1 MNLLAEIFILSY
13 CLLMIIFIIIWV
25 MNKYDN
31 NADSNIQEKGFSVLI
46 PVRNEA
52 KNIGRLL
59 QSLVEQQ
66 YKYFEVLLIDDSSE
80 DNTVEIAQAF
90 LSRLDL
96 SILSLSNTERGVSPK
111 KNGITKALALVKY
124 DLIFCTDGDCVLS
137 QNLLREYNG
146 IFKNEK
152 VKFISGPVTF
162 MEEKSGFWE
171 RLWEKVQIIEFA
183 SLVGSAAVSIF
194 LKKPNM
200 CSGANMAYRKSVF
213 FEVNG
218 YEGNTELAS
227 GDDEF
232 LMHKI
237 NTKFKDAIV
246 FANSS
251 EAIVETQACSDLWS
265 FYRQRKRW
273 ASKWTYYDSII
284 PKLLAVF
291 VFLLNVFSIYL
302 AFSGVWVALSLKLA
316 LEIIF
321 LGMVLSFLK
330 KKGSIVFIP
339 LVQIIYPFYVVFF
352 GLNAVFMGKTYDWKG
367 RKLK

>member
-1 MNLLAEIFILSY
+1 MNLLAETFVLSY
-13 CLLMIIFIIIWV
+13 CLLMIIFIMAWI
-25 MNKYDN
+25 MNKYESK
-31 NADSNIQEKGFSVLI
+31 ADSNIQKKGFSVII
-46 PVRNEA
+46 PVRNEGN
-52 KNIGRLL
+52 NIGRLL

-66 YKYFEVLLIDDSSE
+66 FKYFEVILIDDSSE
-80 DNTVEIAQAF
+80 DNTIEVAQSF

-96 SILSLSNTERGVSPK
+96 RILSLSNSERGVSPK
-111 KNGITKALALVKY
+111 KNAISKALALVKY
-124 DLIFCTDGDCVLS
+124 DLIFCTDGDCILS
-137 QNLLREYNG
+137 QNLLKEYKG
-146 IFKNEK
+146 IFEHEK

-183 SLVGSAAVSIF
+183 SLVGSAAVSVF

-213 FEVNG
+213 FEVKG

-246 FANSS
+246 FAKSS
-251 EAIVETQACSDLWS
+251 EAIVQTQTCSDLWA
-265 FYRQRKRW
+265 FYSQRKRW
-273 ASKWTYYDSII
+273 ASKWTYYESVI

-291 VFLLNVFSIYL
+291 VFLLNAFSIYL
-302 AFSGVWVALSLKLA
+302 AFCGPWESLSLKLA

-330 KKGSIVFIP
+330 KKGSIIFIP

-352 GLNAVFMGKTYDWKG
+352 GLNAVFMSKTYDWKG

>member
-1 MNLLAEIFILSY
+1 MNFLAEAFVTIY
-13 CLLMIIFIIIWV
+13 CLLLIIFIIVWV
-25 MNKYDN
+25 LKKYD
-31 NADSNIQEKGFSVLI
+31 ANIDENIIEQGFSVII

-59 QSLVEQQ
+59 ESLTEQQ
-66 YKYFEVLLIDDSSE
+66 HKHLEIIIIDDASE
-80 DNTVEIAQAF
+80 DHTVKIAKTF
-90 LSRLDL
+90 LSRLEL
-96 SILSLSNTERGVSPK
+96 RILSLSNSERGLAPK
-111 KNGITKALALVKY
+111 KNAISKAVAIAKH

-137 QNLLREYNG
+137 QNLLREYGG
-146 IFKNEK
+146 IFLDKK

-162 MEEKSGFWE
+162 LELKTDFWD
-171 RLWEKVQIIEFA
+171 RLWEKIQIVEFA

-194 LKKPNM
+194 IKKPNM
-200 CSGANMAYRKSVF
+200 CSGANIAYRKSVF
-213 FEVNG
+213 LEVNG

-237 NTKFKDAIV
+237 YTKFKDAIV
-246 FANSS
+246 FAKSS
-251 EAIVETQACSDLWS
+251 EAIVETQACANLWA
-265 FYRQRKRW
+265 FYSQRKRW
-273 ASKWTYYDSII
+273 ASKWTYYESVI

-291 VFLLNVFSIYL
+291 VFLLNAFSIYL
-302 AFSGVWVALSLKLA
+302 AFSGAWVALSVKLA
-316 LEIIF
+316 LEVIF
-321 LGMVLSFLK
+321 LGMVLVFLK
-330 KKGSIVFIP
+330 KKGSMVFIP

>member
-13 CLLMIIFIIIWV
+13 GLLMIIFIIIWV

-31 NADSNIQEKGFSVLI
+31 KADSNIQEKGFSVII

-59 QSLVEQQ
+59 KSLTAQRH
-66 YKYFEVLLIDDSSE
+66 KHFEIIIIDDASE
-80 DNTVEIAQAF
+80 DHTVEIAQTF
-90 LSRLDL
+90 LSRLEL
-96 SILSLSNTERGVSPK
+96 RILSLSNSERGLAPK
-111 KNGITKALALVKY
+111 KNAISKAVATAKH

-137 QNLLREYNG
+137 QNLLREYDG
-146 IFKNEK
+146 IFLNEK

-162 MEEKSGFWE
+162 FELKTGFWE
-171 RLWEKVQIIEFA
+171 RLWEKIQIVEFA

-194 LKKPNM
+194 IKKPNM

-213 FEVNG
+213 LEVKG

-251 EAIVETQACSDLWS
+251 EAIVETQACANLRA
-265 FYRQRKRW
+265 FYSQRKRW
-273 ASKWTYYDSII
+273 ASKWTYYESVI

-291 VFLLNVFSIYL
+291 VFLLNAFSIYL
-302 AFSGVWVALSLKLA
+302 AFSGAWVVLSLKLA
-316 LEIIF
+316 LEIVF
-321 LGMVLSFLK
+321 LGMVLGFLK
-330 KKGSIVFIP
+330 KKNSIVFIP